1 MRQKTL
7 LAIALVLLLVSFPL
21 IALGTGDAPAA
32 LWWLGLATLVAGG
45 ALPPIARFVA
55 DDD

>member
-1 MRQKTL
+1 MRQETL